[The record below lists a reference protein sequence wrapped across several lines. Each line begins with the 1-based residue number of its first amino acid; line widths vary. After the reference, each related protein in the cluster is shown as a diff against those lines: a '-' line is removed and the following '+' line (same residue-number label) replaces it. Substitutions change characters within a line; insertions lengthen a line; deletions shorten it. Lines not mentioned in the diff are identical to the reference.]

1 MDPRQRLL
9 LETVWSAIE
18 NAGYSPADLA
28 GTNTGL
34 YVGVGNNDY
43 RQMLRGAG
51 AKEIHMRISAPPIRH
66 ACHYGVDMSTTQ
78 EMVAHGRSV
87 EEIAEELNCDSLA
100 YLSLDGVY
108 EAIRSTRETH
118 CDACFSG
125 EYPLERTDGAN
136 GKFALEELAVIRS

>member
-1 MDPRQRLL
+1 
-9 LETVWSAIE
+9 
-18 NAGYSPADLA
+18 
-28 GTNTGL
+28 
-34 YVGVGNNDY
+34 
-43 RQMLRGAG
+43 
-51 AKEIHMRISAPPIRH
+51 MRISAPPIRH

-78 EMVAHGRSV
+78 EMVAHGRTI
-87 EEIAEELNCDSLA
+87 EEIASELDCDSLA

-136 GKFALEELAVIRS
+136 GKFALEELAVVRTSGRRARRRPPRAARTRGSPRRGRP